1 MSNLNILGISTMM
14 SAQTSKPKS
23 LVEQVIER
31 IFADRQITKADQNL
45 LMSSLLSKK
54 SLNENDE
61 EQINRVFDALQR
73 GMLRV
78 VD

>member
-1 MSNLNILGISTMM
+1 MNNLSILGISTMM

-31 IFADRQITKADQNL
+31 IFFDRQITKADQNL

-54 SLNENDE
+54 SLSDNDE
-61 EQINRVFDALQR
+61 KQINRVFDALQR
-73 GMLRV
+73 GLLRV

>member
-31 IFADRQITKADQNL
+31 IFVARQITKADQNL

-54 SLNENDE
+54 SLSDNDE
-61 EQINRVFDALQR
+61 EQINRVFDALQK
-73 GMLRV
+73 GLLRV